1 MVLYV
6 VRHGE
11 SEFNLQGRYGGYYDT
26 PLTSKGLGQAKQLA
40 EILNEIHFEIIVT
53 STLSRA
59 RQTAE
64 IIKESFHVPLVESD
78 EFKERNLGVYAGLTR
93 EEIIEKYPDLWE
105 RNCTRQWNDAP
116 TNGETY
122 QQFDERITKALLN
135 LEKEYPQKSVLL
147 VTHGYVLRVIN
158 RYYKNL
164 SFEEM
169 HSFDLKNC
177 EIVEYR
183 K

>member
-11 SEFNLQGRYGGYYDT
+11 TDFNIQKRYCGSTDI
-26 PLTSKGLGQAKQLA
+26 PLNKKGLEQAKQLS
-40 EILNEIHFEIIVT
+40 EKLTEVHFEIIVT
-53 STLSRA
+53 SSLMRA

-64 IIKESFHVPLVESD
+64 IISEFSNVPLVISN
-78 EFKERNLGVYAGLTR
+78 EFKERNTGVYEGLTA
-93 EEIIEKYPDLWE
+93 EEIKEKYPGLWE
-105 RNCTRQWNDAP
+105 RNCTRQWDDAP

-122 QQFDERITKALLN
+122 RQFDERIAKALIN
-135 LEKEYPQKSVLL
+135 LEKEYPEKIVLL
-147 VTHGYVLRVIN
+147 VTHGFVSRVIN

-169 HSFDLKNC
+169 HDFGLGNC
-177 EIVEYR
+177 EIEEYS
-183 K
+183 